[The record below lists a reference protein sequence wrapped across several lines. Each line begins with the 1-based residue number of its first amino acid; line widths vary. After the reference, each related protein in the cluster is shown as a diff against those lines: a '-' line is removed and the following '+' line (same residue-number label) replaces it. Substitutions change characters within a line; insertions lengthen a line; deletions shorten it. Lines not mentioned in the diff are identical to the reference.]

1 MSSVSAMHRA
11 RIAPAVS
18 PGARTPSSTRDARAY
33 GKKNLKRKQE
43 RAAKHKKELEGLASR
58 QNQDE
63 DEGETTVGASSS
75 PSGAAAHETPDMVFH
90 ALDLGGSYKTKTGEK
105 LLRGNVMV
113 HDAAKALFNA
123 PFACASHDKD
133 DVFNYGNKA
142 ALALWEL
149 PWEQFV
155 GMKSTKSAD
164 EGDSATQA
172 ERRALLDKAASD
184 GVITNYTGVRM
195 SSTGAKFRIENATVW
210 TMNDRDGTKTG
221 QAVRFDRVVR
231 LNDDGSDGDVRVVD
245 EEGNWI
251 AAPVVEEPPP
261 IDEAAIRE
269 RIIELTAAV
278 NAQAVIVRNLKDG
291 GLTNADDEVKAA
303 VKILL
308 DLKSE
313 LSNEEAKID

>member
-1 MSSVSAMHRA
+1 MSRVSVTHRA
-11 RIAPAVS
+11 RIAPIVC
-18 PGARTPSSTRDARAY
+18 PGARTSSSTRDARAH
-33 GKKNLKRKQE
+33 GKKNQKRKQE
-43 RAAKHKKELEGLASR
+43 RAAKRKKELEGLASR
-58 QNQDE
+58 QDQGEDE
-63 DEGETTVGASSS
+63 DETTVGASSR
-75 PSGAAAHETPDMVFH
+75 SGAAPHETPDMVFH

-105 LLRGNVMV
+105 LLTGNVMV
-113 HDAAKALFNA
+113 HDAAKALFSA

-149 PWEQFV
+149 PWEEFV

-172 ERRALLDKAASD
+172 ERRALLDQAASD

-210 TMNDRDGTKTG
+210 TMNDSSGTKTG
-221 QAVRFDRVVR
+221 QAVRFDRVIR

-245 EEGNWI
+245 EEGNWV
-251 AAPVVEEPPP
+251 APPVVEEPPQ
-261 IDEAAIRE
+261 IDESAVRE
-269 RIIELTAAV
+269 RITELTAAV
-278 NAQAVIVRNLKDG
+278 DAQAVVVRGLKDG

>member
-1 MSSVSAMHRA
+1 
-11 RIAPAVS
+11 
-18 PGARTPSSTRDARAY
+18 
-33 GKKNLKRKQE
+33 
-43 RAAKHKKELEGLASR
+43 
-58 QNQDE
+58 
-63 DEGETTVGASSS
+63 
-75 PSGAAAHETPDMVFH
+75 
-90 ALDLGGSYKTKTGEK
+90 
-105 LLRGNVMV
+105 
-113 HDAAKALFNA
+113 
-123 PFACASHDKD
+123 
-133 DVFNYGNKA
+133 
-142 ALALWEL
+142 
-149 PWEQFV
+149 
-155 GMKSTKSAD
+155 
-164 EGDSATQA
+164 
-172 ERRALLDKAASD
+172 
-184 GVITNYTGVRM
+184 M